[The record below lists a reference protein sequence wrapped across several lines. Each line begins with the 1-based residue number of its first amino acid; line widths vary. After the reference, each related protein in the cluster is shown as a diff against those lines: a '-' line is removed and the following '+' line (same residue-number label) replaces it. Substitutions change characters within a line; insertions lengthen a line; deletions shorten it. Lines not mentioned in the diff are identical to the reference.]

1 MMVRED
7 WTGHSETGGQERA
20 VQDVVCGV
28 TAVSEYVLCIATR
41 YVGHNQDNSCTVSIK
56 EDNQGKHLLFLIIY
70 FFLFIFF

>member
-1 MMVRED
+1 MMARED

-41 YVGHNQDNSCTVSIK
+41 
-56 EDNQGKHLLFLIIY
+56 
-70 FFLFIFF
+70 